1 MFVRVLF
8 LLLLALNI
16 GSGLWLLL
24 GGSSETGPVAA
35 HDAGVP
41 VLVLLAEQDR
51 GIDPS
56 AELAL
61 EPVSQERVAD
71 EVCVTLG
78 PFTNQADMRSAAGAL
93 APLAT
98 RLRHRETHVAEA
110 RGHWV
115 YLPAFETREE
125 ALAAARELAARGVR
139 DYYVVTAGDQ
149 QNTVSLGLF
158 RDEGNAQRRRTQI
171 SELGFAA
178 QLTVRSEDRPQYWV
192 DVASRPADND
202 ALLASLALVD
212 VPRQPADCDWIAD

>member
-24 GGSSETGPVAA
+24 GGRVETNPIAA
-35 HDAGVP
+35 HDAGVSM
-41 VLVLLAEQDR
+41 LVLLAEQDR
-51 GIDPS
+51 GADPS

-61 EPVSQERVAD
+61 EPLSQARTAD
-71 EVCVTLG
+71 EVCLTLG
-78 PFTNQADMRSAAGAL
+78 PFPSQADMRNAAGAL
-93 APLAT
+93 APLAM
-98 RLRHRETHVAEA
+98 RLRHRETHVTEA

-115 YLPAFETREE
+115 YLPAFATREE
-125 ALAAARELAARGVR
+125 ALAAARELAGRGVR

-158 RDEGNAQRRRTQI
+158 RDEGNAERRRAQI
-171 SELGFAA
+171 IELGFDA
-178 QLTVRSEDRPQYWV
+178 QLTVRSEDRPLYWV

-202 ALLASLALVD
+202 ALLANLALVD
-212 VPRQPADCDWIAD
+212 VPRQPADCDWDAY